1 MSSLSEAISRRDLL
15 FNLTRAELSAR
26 YRSATLGLLW
36 FLLTPLILM
45 VVLTVIFGFII
56 DLGIP
61 NYPVFVFAGLL
72 PFTFFQVALLN
83 ATSSVSRASQLVKR
97 SRMPR
102 VYLPLAAILGNVV
115 HYLISLLLLAPLMIF
130 FGVPFTPAVLLL
142 PLAVALAVAAV
153 TGFGLLTAGLNV
165 AHRDVELMLSASTRV
180 LFYLT
185 PVLYPLSIVPEE
197 WRGIY
202 MLNPMVGVIELHRSL
217 LLDGTLPP
225 LDVLVVSIV
234 VTAVVLVIGAA
245 VFARRQ
251 VDFEDYV

>member
-1 MSSLSEAISRRDLL
+1 
-15 FNLTRAELSAR
+15 
-26 YRSATLGLLW
+26 
-36 FLLTPLILM
+36 
-45 VVLTVIFGFII
+45 
-56 DLGIP
+56 
-61 NYPVFVFAGLL
+61 
-72 PFTFFQVALLN
+72 
-83 ATSSVSRASQLVKR
+83 
-97 SRMPR
+97 
-102 VYLPLAAILGNVV
+102 
-115 HYLISLLLLAPLMIF
+115 
-130 FGVPFTPAVLLL
+130 
-142 PLAVALAVAAV
+142 
-153 TGFGLLTAGLNV
+153 
-165 AHRDVELMLSASTRV
+165 MLSASTRV